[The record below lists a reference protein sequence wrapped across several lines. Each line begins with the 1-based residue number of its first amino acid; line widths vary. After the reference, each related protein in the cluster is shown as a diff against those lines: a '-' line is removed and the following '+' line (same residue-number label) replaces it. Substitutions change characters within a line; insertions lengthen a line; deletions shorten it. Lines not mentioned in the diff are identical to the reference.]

1 VILRPPGS
9 ELDPRVRRYWATWG
23 LVALLAAVAVTVA
36 ATVVAW
42 SEGGGSV
49 SWALLVLTLGVT
61 GLGIAALAIV
71 PGRAY
76 RLTRYE
82 VTDQGLY
89 VSRGWLV
96 RRWQVIPHA
105 RVQAVDTT
113 SGPMLRAFGLVRVD
127 VRTASAE
134 GTTKVSGLDRR
145 VADRVVRELAHRAGL
160 EEGA

>member
-1 VILRPPGS
+1 
-9 ELDPRVRRYWATWG
+9 
-23 LVALLAAVAVTVA
+23 
-36 ATVVAW
+36 
-42 SEGGGSV
+42 
-49 SWALLVLTLGVT
+49 
-61 GLGIAALAIV
+61 
-71 PGRAY
+71 
-76 RLTRYE
+76 
-82 VTDQGLY
+82 
-89 VSRGWLV
+89 
-96 RRWQVIPHA
+96 VIPHA